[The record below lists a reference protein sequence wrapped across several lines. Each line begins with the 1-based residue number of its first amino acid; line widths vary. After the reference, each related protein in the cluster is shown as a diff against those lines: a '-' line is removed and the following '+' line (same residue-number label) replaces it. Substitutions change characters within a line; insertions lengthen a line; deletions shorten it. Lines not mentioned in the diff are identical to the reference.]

1 MCDTF
6 VVVKPG
12 QVLFGKNSDR
22 DPNEAQALSWVP
34 EQTHSPGASLQCTWS
49 VIPQVEHT
57 YATLL
62 CRPFWMWGAETGVN
76 EHGVVIG
83 NEAIFAREPFEEN
96 GLLGMDL
103 VRLGLERGNTAEA
116 AKNIV
121 CGLIERHGQGGR
133 CSYEKAGFSYHNS
146 FLIADASGAWV
157 VEAAGRRVATKHISD
172 GVYAISNS
180 ISLPELTSRTD
191 KIDSSLRSSPLWG
204 AFGVCR
210 RALRA
215 SARTW
220 VANAS
225 KRRTRVQCLAAEAN
239 DVQSAM
245 DVLRDHGSEDG
256 LPRYSRHNGAMSA
269 PCMHAGGWL
278 AASQT
283 VSSLVS
289 KLTPTGQQHWA
300 TGTAAPCLSVFRPVS
315 VQQARDVGTP
325 TGTPNESLWW
335 HFESVHRALLSAEL
349 SVREQYLAERELAQ
363 KRVLEYSADDAWLIA
378 DEWLLGWQQKLQL
391 AENTD
396 FRPNFLRRYW
406 RRIEAQATAG
416 SLLPWRGP

>member
-12 QVLFGKNSDR
+12 HVLFGKNSDR
-22 DPNEAQALSWVP
+22 DPNEAQVLSWVP
-34 EQTHSPGASLQCTWS
+34 EQTHPPGAKLQCSWS
-49 VIPQVEHT
+49 GIDQVEHT
-57 YATLL
+57 CATLL
-62 CRPFWMWGAETGVN
+62 CRPFWMWGAESGVN

-83 NEAIFAREPFEEN
+83 NEAIFARAPLAED

-103 VRLGLERGNTAEA
+103 VRLGLERGNTAAA
-116 AKNIV
+116 AKNII
-121 CGLIERHGQGGR
+121 CELIERHGQGGR

-157 VEAAGRRVATKHISD
+157 IEAAGRQVATKHISD

-180 ISLPELTSRTD
+180 ISLTELKSRSD
-191 KIDSSLRSSPLWG
+191 NVRSWV
-204 AFGVCR
+204 AAARKR
-210 RALRA
+210 RA
-215 SARTW
+215 
-220 VANAS
+220 
-225 KRRTRVQCLAAEAN
+225 RVQCLAGEVH

-245 DVLRDHGSEDG
+245 DVLRDHGSENS

-283 VSSLVS
+283 VGSLVS
-289 KLTPTGQQHWA
+289 ELTPNGQQHWA

-315 VQQARDVGTP
+315 VHQARDVGTP
-325 TGTPNESLWW
+325 TGTPDDSLWW
-335 HFESVHRALLSAEL
+335 RSEFVHRALLSAEV
-349 SVREQYLAERELAQ
+349 SIREQYLGDRELTQ
-363 KRVLEYSADDAWLIA
+363 KCMLEVAANDAWLIA
-378 DEWLLGWQQKLQL
+378 DDWLSGWQDKLQL
-391 AENTD
+391 ATATD
-396 FRPNFLRRYW
+396 PRPKFLQRYW
-406 RRIEAQATAG
+406 RRVEAQANAG